1 MAGDRLLY
9 YYVCV
14 FCWALPGITPA
25 FSQSQPSTDWPIQ
38 TITESWQYRW
48 GESPRDS
55 AAKLIWLNNDFN
67 SPEWRPTQSTTKIPG
82 RNGRNT
88 LWLRVKLPSGVWGN
102 PTLFLGNVFH
112 HFEVYL
118 DDQLIYKI
126 GEKNLV
132 SYRLRIIP
140 FWHLIPLQDFQN
152 KTLTLRIFSDHAIG
166 VSEVALG
173 SMNSVLKRALKF
185 NIDQI
190 IIGSFLVLL
199 GLVSISILLQWKA
212 ETRMILSFGVFAI
225 ANGVYTLT
233 QTQLAHLFL
242 QPGWYY
248 AELFSFHLAAAAL
261 CYFFEHVFGSGYK
274 SLVRRFWQIILIHL
288 GVVLTILEFTTLPV
302 IIIATSWGIL
312 TLFALLLLVGTA
324 LRAALQGN
332 AQAKI
337 FTVGITALTLF
348 VLYDVL
354 CALQV
359 IATPYSMSHW
369 GIFLFII
376 SLGVIVERRF
386 AETQASLQTSR
397 EQLRNLAMHLQEARE
412 EERTHVAREI
422 HDELGQSLTGLKMD
436 IAFLEEL
443 INEQD
448 DKKKPLPLLNKLH
461 TMSELLDST
470 VQSVRKIAAQLR
482 PAVLDSIGL
491 IAAIEWQAE
500 EFHSRTG
507 IQCECYIT
515 ADAPHI
521 EPKTAT
527 AVKNVEHHTAL
538 SRAFNRNIATK
549 ATVRLS
555 PPRVISPPL
564 VSIFIY
570 LLLIAFEILM
580 HHSYVLWM
588 IIWILDI

>member
-1 MAGDRLLY
+1 
-9 YYVCV
+9 
-14 FCWALPGITPA
+14 
-25 FSQSQPSTDWPIQ
+25 
-38 TITESWQYRW
+38 
-48 GESPRDS
+48 
-55 AAKLIWLNNDFN
+55 
-67 SPEWRPTQSTTKIPG
+67 
-82 RNGRNT
+82 
-88 LWLRVKLPSGVWGN
+88 
-102 PTLFLGNVFH
+102 
-112 HFEVYL
+112 
-118 DDQLIYKI
+118 
-126 GEKNLV
+126 
-132 SYRLRIIP
+132 
-140 FWHLIPLQDFQN
+140 
-152 KTLTLRIFSDHAIG
+152 
-166 VSEVALG
+166 
-173 SMNSVLKRALKF
+173 
-185 NIDQI
+185 
-190 IIGSFLVLL
+190 
-199 GLVSISILLQWKA
+199 
-212 ETRMILSFGVFAI
+212 
-225 ANGVYTLT
+225 
-233 QTQLAHLFL
+233 
-242 QPGWYY
+242 
-248 AELFSFHLAAAAL
+248 
-261 CYFFEHVFGSGYK
+261 
-274 SLVRRFWQIILIHL
+274 
-288 GVVLTILEFTTLPV
+288 
-302 IIIATSWGIL
+302 
-312 TLFALLLLVGTA
+312 
-324 LRAALQGN
+324 
-332 AQAKI
+332 
-337 FTVGITALTLF
+337 
-348 VLYDVL
+348 
-354 CALQV
+354 
-359 IATPYSMSHW
+359 
-369 GIFLFII
+369 
-376 SLGVIVERRF
+376 
-386 AETQASLQTSR
+386 
-397 EQLRNLAMHLQEARE
+397 MHLQEARE

-482 PAVLDSIGL
+482 PAVLNSIGL

-527 AVKNVEHHTAL
+527 AVKKVEHHTAL